1 MSNPKTE
8 ISGIVQNIEEKP
20 GSKNPWYILDI
31 VATLTDWQQNQEQ
44 ATFQIKAFGRVSE
57 KVKVL
62 RNGDYVTAKCAVRS
76 NEWKGRYFTEL
87 SLEAIESQSNV
98 VPPETVAQSIEE
110 KANEAMGGESQDALP
125 F

>member
-31 VATLTDWQQNQEQ
+31 QATLTDWQQNQESV
-44 ATFQIKAFGRVSE
+44 TFQIKAFGRVSE

-62 RNGDYVTAKCAVRS
+62 RNGDYVTCKCAVRS

-98 VPPETVAQSIEE
+98 VPPETTAEAIQQEAD
-110 KANEAMGGESQDALP
+110 KAMGEPSDLP